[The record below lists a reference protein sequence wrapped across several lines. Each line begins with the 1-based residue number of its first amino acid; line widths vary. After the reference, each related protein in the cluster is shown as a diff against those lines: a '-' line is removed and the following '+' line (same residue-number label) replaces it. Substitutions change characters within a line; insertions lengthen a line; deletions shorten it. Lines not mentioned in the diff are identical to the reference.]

1 MNNLTEIQLNST
13 SPGCSAMASIMF
25 TSILTVISST
35 ALIGNILVAAT
46 VMKTPSL
53 LTSANYYIVNMAFS
67 DLLGRLF
74 NWLLYVSEGTLT
86 PTVFISRTLYGFDR
100 LQIRNVPQSGVT
112 GSLYSKPCVY
122 RLGQICSYCFL
133 KAIMIMNVK
142 IGVFLMMFSYGWY
155 PSCIFYL
162 TRCNGIIAHF

>member
-25 TSILTVISST
+25 TSILSVISST

-53 LTSANYYIVNMAFS
+53 LTGANYYIVNMAFS
-67 DLLGRLF
+67 DLLGLLF
-74 NWLLYVSEGTLT
+74 NWLLYVSEGMLT
-86 PTVFISRTLYGFDR
+86 PTVFICRTLCGFDC

-112 GSLYSKPCVY
+112 GSLYSKPCVH
-122 RLGQICSYCFL
+122 LIGQIFNSY
-133 KAIMIMNVK
+133 NW
-142 IGVFLMMFSYGWY
+142 G
-155 PSCIFYL
+155 
-162 TRCNGIIAHF
+162 